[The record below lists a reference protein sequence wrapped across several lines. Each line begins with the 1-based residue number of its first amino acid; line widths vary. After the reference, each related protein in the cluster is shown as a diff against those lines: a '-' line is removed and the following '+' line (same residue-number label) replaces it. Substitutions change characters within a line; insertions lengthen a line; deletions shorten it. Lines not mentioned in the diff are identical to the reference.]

1 MEMKCYTCN
10 EKIVGKP
17 WLHLYKTMNTYICSY
32 KCCKNSGIN
41 GYWDYIVNKEDYKG
55 IINPYMFQKKVDKE
69 FTFLRFDEIERLSK
83 EEKKIYDEKYDEYFS
98 MEPERAI
105 EEYLQMLE
113 DIKTEKIEEEFNE
126 DSSEIEY
133 SDDY

>member
-1 MEMKCYTCN
+1 MEMKCYTCS

-55 IINPYMFQKKVDKE
+55 IINPYMFQKKCDKD
-69 FTFLRFDEIERLSK
+69 FTFLRLNEIENLNDS
-83 EEKKIYDEKYDEYFS
+83 EKKKYEKKCDEYFS
-98 MEPERAI
+98 MYPEKAM
-105 EEYLQMLE
+105 EEYSQLLE
-113 DIKTEKIEEEFNE
+113 DIETERIENEFNE
-126 DSSEIEY
+126 ESSETEY